1 MLKYLKLFFIA
12 AFYLFISQF
21 HLHAKN
27 PVINL
32 SEKAIISF
40 YDYISSDRKSLDKF
54 LVTEDGENTFTWI
67 CPQTLCFPA
76 SESFYVKPCSKLNS
90 GKKCKIFASGR
101 LIKWSNIDN
110 VSINHRKIKQGSSLS
125 EVKNKLRKLGFIN

>member
-1 MLKYLKLFFIA
+1 MLKYLKLFFA
-12 AFYLFISQF
+12 AVLYLFISQL
-21 HLHAKN
+21 HLHSKN
-27 PVINL
+27 PEINL
-32 SEKAIISF
+32 SEKAISSF

-54 LVTEDGENTFTWI
+54 LVTEDGENTFIWI

-76 SESFYVKPCSKLNS
+76 SESFYVKPCSKLNG

-125 EVKNKLRKLGFIN
+125 EVKNKLRKLGFIR

>member
-1 MLKYLKLFFIA
+1 MWKYLKIYIFIIFCLLIKNSYGSSKIDQLKMSDKTVNAFF
-12 AFYLFISQF
+12 
-21 HLHAKN
+21 
-27 PVINL
+27 
-32 SEKAIISF
+32 
-40 YDYISSDRKSLDKF
+40 DYISSDRKPQDKF
-54 LVTEDGENTFTWI
+54 LVTLDGLGTFVWA